1 MVVPGSGTPLEP
13 PMLSMSMSSLRRF
26 AAAALGLAAILLAV
40 TSMVRAG
47 SDVFA
52 VMIQALL
59 LTGAAFLLWFAA
71 LGNQPSERTKLART
85 LQIGAVVGGIAF
97 VAGFVGP
104 LLFSPG
110 SNQGPLLGI
119 FITGPAGF
127 ILGCIGGLVWTKFF
141 SKS

>member
-1 MVVPGSGTPLEP
+1 
-13 PMLSMSMSSLRRF
+13 MLSMSMSSLRRF

-71 LGNQPSERTKLART
+71 LGNQSSERTKLART
-85 LQIGAVVGGIAF
+85 LQIGAVVGGIAL
-97 VAGFVGP
+97 VAGFFGP

-127 ILGCIGGLVWTKFF
+127 VLGCIGGLVWTKLF

>member
-1 MVVPGSGTPLEP
+1 
-13 PMLSMSMSSLRRF
+13 MLSMSMSSLKRF

-71 LGNQPSERTKLART
+71 LGNQSSERTKLART
-85 LQIGAVVGGIAF
+85 LQIGAVVGGIAL
-97 VAGFVGP
+97 VAGFFGP

-127 ILGCIGGLVWTKFF
+127 VLGCIGGLVWTKLF

>member
-1 MVVPGSGTPLEP
+1 
-13 PMLSMSMSSLRRF
+13 
-26 AAAALGLAAILLAV
+26 
-40 TSMVRAG
+40 MVRAG

-97 VAGFVGP
+97 VAGFFGP

-110 SNQGPLLGI
+110 SNQGPCSA
-119 FITGPAGF
+119 FSSPVPQASSWAAWWP
-127 ILGCIGGLVWTKFF
+127 GLDQAF

>member
-1 MVVPGSGTPLEP
+1 
-13 PMLSMSMSSLRRF
+13 MLSMSMSSLKRF

-71 LGNQPSERTKLART
+71 LGNQSSERTKLART
-85 LQIGAVVGGIAF
+85 LQIGAVVGGIAL
-97 VAGFVGP
+97 VAGFFGP

-127 ILGCIGGLVWTKFF
+127 VLGCIGGLVWTKFF

>member
-1 MVVPGSGTPLEP
+1 
-13 PMLSMSMSSLRRF
+13 MLSMSMSSLRRF
-26 AAAALGLAAILLAV
+26 ATAALGLAAILLAV

-52 VMIQALL
+52 VIIQALL

-97 VAGFVGP
+97 VAGFFGP

-127 ILGCIGGLVWTKFF
+127 VLGCIGGLVWTKFC

>member
-1 MVVPGSGTPLEP
+1 
-13 PMLSMSMSSLRRF
+13 MLSMSMSSLRRF

-40 TSMVRAG
+40 TSMVRAD

-52 VMIQALL
+52 MMIQALL

-85 LQIGAVVGGIAF
+85 LQIGAVVGGIAL
-97 VAGFVGP
+97 VAGFFGP

-127 ILGCIGGLVWTKFF
+127 VLGCIGGLVWTKLF

>member
-1 MVVPGSGTPLEP
+1 
-13 PMLSMSMSSLRRF
+13 MLSMSMSSLRRF
-26 AAAALGLAAILLAV
+26 ATAALGLAAILLAV

-97 VAGFVGP
+97 VAGFFGP

-127 ILGCIGGLVWTKFF
+127 VLGCIGGLVWTKFC

>member
-1 MVVPGSGTPLEP
+1 
-13 PMLSMSMSSLRRF
+13 MLSMSMSSLRRF
-26 AAAALGLAAILLAV
+26 ATAALGLAAILLAV

-97 VAGFVGP
+97 VAGFFGP

-127 ILGCIGGLVWTKFF
+127 VLGCIGGLVWTSFVQ
-141 SKS
+141 SPEGEAVGVC